1 MIVLDTTVLLYAV
14 GAEHP
19 LRQPSR
25 EIVRAISDGRVAAT
39 TSVPVIQEF
48 AHVRARRRG
57 RSEAVVQA
65 ANFAELL
72 APLLPLT
79 HAEIEPALRLFE
91 RHPELD
97 AFDAFLAAAA
107 IAHGARALVSAD
119 RAFAVV
125 ESVSYVDPVTPE
137 LDALIGPG

>member
-14 GAEHP
+14 GDEHP
-19 LRQPSR
+19 LRDPSR
-25 EIVRAISDGRVAAT
+25 RLVRAIGDGRVAAT
-39 TSVPVIQEF
+39 TSAAVIQEF

-57 RSEAVVQA
+57 RRDAATQA
-65 ANFAELL
+65 AHFAELL

-79 HAEIEPALRLFE
+79 HDEVGPSLELFE

-107 IAHGARALVSAD
+107 LAQDARALVSAD
-119 RAFAVV
+119 RAFTAIVDLPHVV
-125 ESVSYVDPVTPE
+125 PGTPE
-137 LDALIGPG
+137 FERMIR